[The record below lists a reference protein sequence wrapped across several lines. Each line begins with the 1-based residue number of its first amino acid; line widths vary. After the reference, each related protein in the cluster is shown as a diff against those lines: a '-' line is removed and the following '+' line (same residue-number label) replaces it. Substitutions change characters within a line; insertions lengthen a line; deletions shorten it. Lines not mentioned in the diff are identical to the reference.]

1 MKSND
6 STSMCSWQIE
16 SIKNK
21 KVNYMINGSARTGN
35 AKVYL
40 SDNDL
45 EEKAVFLTT
54 VVEAITGV
62 LHKIDNQFL

>member
-1 MKSND
+1 
-6 STSMCSWQIE
+6 
-16 SIKNK
+16 
-21 KVNYMINGSARTGN
+21 MINGSARTGN